1 MSRTED
7 LRRGGA
13 SERTGQGSGGGPPF
27 VKWGEDYSWVEGTV
41 LDLWEGKYGMSAKLR
56 VVGASDALEA
66 KGKDED
72 GTPYSATVKPD
83 MEVNVGLN
91 LAALEGSI
99 VEADKGKVF
108 HVAFEGWQ
116 TPKDGGKPYRV
127 FAVLEMERDGT
138 SGPVDSNRPPM
149 RGEPDRRPMTQAA
162 AVGRGPGAPHEE
174 GPPIEDYE
182 DDDYR

>member
-13 SERTGQGSGGGPPF
+13 SERTGGSGGGPPF
-27 VKWGEDYSWVEGTV
+27 VKWGEDYDWVEGEV
-41 LDLWEGKYGMSAKLR
+41 LDLWEGKYGVSAKLR
-56 VVGASDALEA
+56 VVGASEGLEA

-72 GTPYSATVKPD
+72 GTPYTAEVESGMD
-83 MEVNVGLN
+83 VNVGLN
-91 LAALEGSI
+91 YSTLEDAI
-99 VEADKGKVF
+99 VPADKGKIF
-108 HVAFEGWQ
+108 HIAFEGWQ
-116 TPKDGGKPYRV
+116 AAKDGGNRYRV